1 MSTPARTRRGAYLCA
16 LFLPL
21 HIPAQETAPAAPA
34 SDTVATEEAY
44 VLSPEEARALGLDS
58 AAQVAE
64 RSGPILDIEIRGVD
78 PLAHPFLLHLLPVR
92 TGQIL
97 SRSELDERL
106 AAFNRRIRGRT
117 DLFEACVAMA
127 QPRADGWR
135 ILVEARSRTFGSY
148 GGGNAYGYLGNHNR
162 TGRGD
167 RWGAW
172 LGPNQLGLQADAVL
186 APGTNLGASAVLE
199 SPAETSAPDRGLR
212 HLRLAATTRHF
223 ASPTL
228 SFEAQAGV
236 WLVQARASRLPGP
249 MPTVLFLRPAM
260 ESDQS
265 WAREEA
271 GIGAV
276 LRGEATLGQDLSNSR
291 PFAGLTLHA
300 QARSL
305 TFRRM
310 SLVALG
316 EAGLVLERPA
326 FHPAL
331 SGAFGSWRAQAS
343 DPALDRTITAVLQP
357 RLSLWNRPL
366 WFTGLDLGILGH
378 LEAYRCH
385 GAWLHEGIVHGA
397 GLHLG
402 FRPPVGVDFLLV
414 TAWEGPR
421 FLGTRF
427 TTLHEF

>member
-1 MSTPARTRRGAYLCA
+1 MPTPARTRRGAFLCVLLTA
-16 LFLPL
+16 LS
-21 HIPAQETAPAAPA
+21 IPARATAPASPA
-34 SDTVATEEAY
+34 SDTVATDEAY
-44 VLSPEEARALGLDS
+44 ALSPEEARSLGLDPV
-58 AAQVAE
+58 APVAE
-64 RSGPILDIEIRGVD
+64 RSGPILGIEIRGVD
-78 PLAHPFLLHLLPVR
+78 PLVHPFLLRLLPVR
-92 TGQIL
+92 TGQVL
-97 SRSELDERL
+97 SRTDLDARL
-106 AAFNRRIRGRT
+106 AAFNRRLRGRT
-117 DLFEACVAMA
+117 DLFETCVAMA
-127 QPRADGWR
+127 RPRADGWHL
-135 ILVEARSRTFGSY
+135 LVEARSRTFGSY
-148 GGGNAYGYLGNHNR
+148 GGGDAYGYFGNHNR

-172 LGPNQLGLQADAVL
+172 LGSNRLGVQADAVL

-212 HLRLAATTRHF
+212 HLRLAATARHF

-228 SFEAQAGV
+228 SLETQAGA
-236 WLVQARASRLPGP
+236 WLVQAEASRLPGP
-249 MPTVLFLRPAM
+249 VPVVLFLRPAL

-291 PFAGLTLHA
+291 PFAGLALHA
-300 QARSL
+300 QARSR
-305 TFRRM
+305 TFRRL

-331 SGAFGSWRAQAS
+331 DGGFGSWRAQAG
-343 DPALDRTITAVLQP
+343 DPALDRSLTAVLQP
-357 RLSLWNRPL
+357 RLSLWSRPL
-366 WFTGLDLGILGH
+366 WFTGLDLGILAH
-378 LEAYRCH
+378 LEAYRCR
-385 GAWLHEGIVHGA
+385 GASLHQGLVHGA

-414 TAWEGPR
+414 TAREGPR